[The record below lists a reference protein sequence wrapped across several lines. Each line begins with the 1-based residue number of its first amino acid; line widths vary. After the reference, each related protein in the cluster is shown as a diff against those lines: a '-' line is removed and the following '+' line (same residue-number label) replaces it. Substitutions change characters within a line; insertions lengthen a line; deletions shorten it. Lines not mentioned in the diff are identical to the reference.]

1 MKALKLGVKRD
12 ECVRTSLKAWNI
24 FLQNE
29 SLWLS
34 FPSEEIDIECKSTN
48 GVIEEKIAGVIY
60 EPTLK
65 LISWMHQR
73 WFASRSSVLGL
84 FFNWVSSQDIK
95 VFKKIKKSLSGGSLA
110 PQTLVIFPDLWTL
123 YNFEIKESFS
133 PDLIL
138 GGWQTKSAA
147 KKAFEKISIGEAKI
161 IFATHS
167 GVFQNWANLKKI
179 IVWRP
184 HMRYYKNQQQPRY
197 RLPEVVTKMAKIYES
212 DVEMLSD
219 LRIYC

>member
-1 MKALKLGVKRD
+1 MKALRLGVRRD
-12 ECVRTSLKAWNI
+12 ECLVTSLRAWNI

-29 SLWLS
+29 GLRLS
-34 FPSEEIDIECKSTN
+34 FPTEDIDIECSSNKWIIDES
-48 GVIEEKIAGVIY
+48 VAGTIY

-84 FFNWVSSQDIK
+84 FFNWVGSQDIK
-95 VFKKIKKSLSGGSLA
+95 LFKKIKKSSNIGSLD
-110 PQTLVIFPDLWTL
+110 PQTLVVFPDLWTL
-123 YNFEIKESFS
+123 YNFEIKETFP

-161 IFATHS
+161 VFATHS
-167 GVFQNWANLKKI
+167 WVFQNWANLKKI
-179 IVWRP
+179 VVLRP

-197 RLPEVVTKMAKIYES
+197 RLPEVVEKMAQIRGA
-212 DVEMLSD
+212 DINQIGD
-219 LRIYC
+219 LRIY